1 MQELKSQFIVK
12 ANMPNKNNRIYSKE
26 ILRKIVEDFEKLPD
40 RTLMGQLGMSEDSVV
55 HLANVSHLVKNLYM
69 SDQDELLAD
78 IEVMNTPSGV
88 KLVEMIDQGNVVFRM
103 QGVGNAESVDGN
115 NVIQEN
121 YKMIT
126 INAILAEDAS

>member
-55 HLANVSHLVKNLYM
+55 HLANVSHLVKDLYL

-78 IEVMNTPSGV
+78 IEVMNTPSGA
-88 KLVEMIDQGNVVFRM
+88 KLVDMIDQGNVVFRM